1 MFPDLKCLYF
11 EQNGTTEISGL
22 ENNPKLICLYL
33 HENVITKIEGL
44 DNLAELRVL
53 NLSDN
58 MITTIEGLGG
68 CNNLDS
74 LMLGRNRIGKNGLD
88 DLKGLL
94 EAQAIVS
101 LDIQNNNI
109 SDEAILPEILQK
121 LPNLKV
127 LYLQNNPV
135 VKKIPNYR
143 KTIINAIPTLTYLD
157 DRPVF
162 KDDRRNAE
170 AFARGGNEEER
181 KERQKIKD
189 EEKERHDKNHNAF
202 RAMMAAAREEKRL
215 ADEKARKERG
225 EPEPKEAELHE
236 EEKYEKKL
244 DGIAAA

>member
-1 MFPDLKCLYF
+1 M
-11 EQNGTTEISGL
+11 
-22 ENNPKLICLYL
+22 
-33 HENVITKIEGL
+33 HENVISKIENL

-58 MITTIEGLGG
+58 MITTVEGLAG
-68 CNNLDS
+68 CEKLDS
-74 LMLGRNRIGKNGLD
+74 LMLARNRIGKNGLD
-88 DLKGLL
+88 DLRGLL
-94 EAQAIVS
+94 ECPAIVS

-109 SDEAILPEILQK
+109 QDEAILPEILQK

-143 KTIINAIPTLTYLD
+143 KTLINAIPTLTYLD

-189 EEKERHDKNHNAF
+189 EEREKHDRNHKAF
-202 RAMMAAAREEKRL
+202 RDMMAKAREEKRL
-215 ADEKARKERG
+215 AEEKARKERG
-225 EPEPKEAELHE
+225 EPEPSEQKKSED
-236 EEKYEKKL
+236 EKYE
-244 DGIAAA
+244 